1 MRFLNPVL
9 SLLFC
14 AVLSAC
20 TALPETP
27 GAVVGGEAAPEFSV
41 VDQNQRQ
48 WSLID
53 SHSKPILVD
62 LWATWCSPCLQALPD
77 LKRFAQAHKDKVTVL
92 GLATDQQ
99 GWPVV
104 TPVMKRYELD
114 YPVAVINPSL
124 SEAFG
129 ASAYPYLVL
138 LQQGKVVKRM
148 KGRHSY
154 QDLEAELAPWLN

>member
-1 MRFLNPVL
+1 MRTLPTL
-9 SLLFC
+9 AALILLPLF
-14 AVLSAC
+14 SAC
-20 TALPETP
+20 TALPEGP
-27 GAVVGGEAAPEFSV
+27 KASVSGEAGPEFSV
-41 VDQNQRQ
+41 TDQNGRA
-48 WSLID
+48 WSLND

-77 LKRFAQAHKDKVTVL
+77 LKRFAQAYKDKVTVL

-104 TPVMKRYELD
+104 TPVLKRYELD

-129 ASAYPYLVL
+129 ARAYPYLVL
-138 LQQGKVVKRM
+138 LQQGKVVKRL